1 MSKLVVLK
9 LSGHL
14 INYEDV
20 IKKTLHELRP
30 LSKLVKFVVIPGG
43 SVFADLVRELQKK
56 LGFNDDVAHWLA
68 IKAMEV
74 YGTYI
79 KSLDDLGIT
88 VEVDNLIEVYDAVS
102 RGGIPIFMPYKI
114 LKTLNE
120 LPHSWDVTSDS
131 IAIYI
136 AELLRACM
144 VILAKPVDGILD
156 KQGNLIK
163 KITKTDLQQLST
175 DVIDS
180 YTMELLRKVEIP
192 LIIYNMFK
200 PYLLRS
206 IVNGEPGDYTLI
218 NPS

>member
-14 INYEDV
+14 INHEEV

-102 RGGIPIFMPYKI
+102 KGNIPILMPYKI
-114 LKTLNE
+114 LRAFNE

-163 KITKTDLQQLST
+163 KITRADLQQLST
-175 DVIDS
+175 DVIDP
-180 YTMELLRKVEIP
+180 YTIELLRKVEIP

-206 IVNGEPGDYTLI
+206 IVNEESGDYTLI